1 MNNDQTSHYPEVIGQ
16 HVLSLLNRLDGID
29 AEPALLENVKNS
41 LRQLNDLKIALD
53 ESSIVAV
60 TDRKGRI
67 LYVNDKFC
75 KISKYSRDELLG
87 KDHRIINS
95 GFHDK
100 SFMRNLWVT
109 ILSGS
114 VWHGEIRNKAKD
126 GSFYWVDTTIVPF
139 IGEDGRPEQFLAIR
153 HEVTRLKAV
162 EEELKQ
168 MMVKV
173 MEIQEEER
181 KRFSRELHDGIGQSL
196 FSLLIG
202 MDRLLVAERERS
214 EEAWKSDG
222 ASRESAFEELS
233 AIRREVSN
241 IIEDVRGLAWELR
254 PSILDD
260 LGVVPAIQTYIENFT
275 EHYGITVD
283 FQSNLTKRLS
293 HQQETVVYR
302 IIQEALLNAGKYADV
317 DQAQVTIHQH
327 EHSIDVAI
335 MDRGAGITRKEG
347 KTGVGLFSMEE
358 RARGIG
364 ARFSIESAPGEGTS
378 IRLSIP
384 MP

>member
-1 MNNDQTSHYPEVIGQ
+1 M
-16 HVLSLLNRLDGID
+16 DGID

-75 KISKYSRDELLG
+75 EISKYARDELLG
-87 KDHRIINS
+87 RDHRIINS

-100 SFMRNLWVT
+100 SFMRTLWDT

-114 VWHGEIRNKAKD
+114 VWHGELRNKAKD
-126 GSFYWVDTTIVPF
+126 GTFYWVDTTIVPLF
-139 IGEDGRPEQFLAIR
+139 DEDGRPEQFLAIR
-153 HEVTRLKAV
+153 HEVTRLKAA

-196 FSLLIG
+196 FSLLIS

-214 EEAWKSDG
+214 KEAGESDRPG
-222 ASRESAFEELS
+222 QKSAFEELS
-233 AIRREVSN
+233 AIRGEVSN

-260 LGVVPAIQTYIENFT
+260 LGVVPAIRTYIENFT

-293 HQQETVVYR
+293 HQQETVIYR

-317 DQAQVTIHQH
+317 DQAQVTIQQH
-327 EHSIDVAI
+327 EHSIEVAI
-335 MDRGAGITRKEG
+335 MDKGTGITRKAG

-364 ARFSIESAPGEGTS
+364 ARFSVETAPGEGTT
-378 IRLSIP
+378 IHLSIP
-384 MP
+384 MS